1 MKSIVSSAFALG
13 LLASVPAHAAVL
25 VSSVA
30 GDIVP
35 AANVL
40 INFETSPINGQAAGV
55 LGPAGY
61 SFSGNGIVV
70 TQPDVGGIYAAPFGD
85 LTKYLTTG
93 STVLPAVETLTF
105 NSAYTQLGLYW
116 GSIDAYNTISF
127 LSNGQTVASFDGG
140 ATGIAHA
147 PTGANGNQTSGDTNR
162 YVTFLF
168 TAGQS
173 FDTVKF
179 ESTSRAF
186 EIDNVTAA
194 VPEPSTW
201 AMMILG
207 FMGVG
212 FMAYRRKGTSFRL
225 A

>member
-1 MKSIVSSAFALG
+1 VGRTGAVSPGS
-13 LLASVPAHAAVL
+13 LLALAPFA
-25 VSSVA
+25 
-30 GDIVP
+30 
-35 AANVL
+35 
-40 INFETSPINGQAAGV
+40 F
-55 LGPAGY
+55 
-61 SFSGNGIVV
+61 GIVES
-70 TQPDVGGIYAAPFGD
+70 QPDLSGVYAAPFGD
-85 LTKYLTTG
+85 STKYLTTG
-93 STVLPAVETLTF
+93 STVFPGGIAVETLTF
-105 NSAYTQLGLYW
+105 NSAYTRFGLYW

-147 PTGANGNQTSGDTNR
+147 PNGANGNQTSGDTNR

-173 FDTVKF
+173 FDTVRF

-186 EIDNVTAA
+186 EIDDVTAA

-201 AMMILG
+201 AMMVLG

-212 FMAYRRKGTSFRL
+212 FMAYRRKGALFDSPERSPSCFENQSARNQFRIANEVSCAAKRDL
-225 A
+225 TNQRNK